1 MIKGS
6 IHEEDIII
14 LNVYAPHNVASKY
27 MKQNPKESQGEIR
40 QILSMARILI
50 LMCWKF
56 SGVNRT
62 SICRATWKCGRSDT
76 TDLQSL
82 HPTQDGHSCQARVEH
97 LLGEA
102 KFCTIKQVKNIKG
115 SKL

>member
-40 QILSMARILI
+40 QIRSMARILI
-50 LMCWKF
+50 LICWKF
-56 SGVNRT
+56 SRINRT
-62 SICRATWKCGRSDT
+62 SISRAMWKCWRSDT
-76 TDLQSL
+76 KLF
-82 HPTQDGHSCQARVEH
+82 TQHRTAT
-97 LLGEA
+97 L
-102 KFCTIKQVKNIKG
+102 VKHVWNIY
-115 SKL
+115 